1 MRRSQNEIHDKNEI
15 IKFLSETNIGR
26 IAFFDK
32 DFPYVVPVHFVFND
46 DCVYFHCAKEG
57 KKIKLIKENP
67 KVCFEAD
74 KEKAIIPNEK
84 ACRWSSDFISVI
96 AFGTASLLE
105 NNNNEKEKALTLLL
119 KKFSGRADW
128 EFSKANLDEVSVV
141 KIEISEITGKHS

>member
-15 IKFLSETNIGR
+15 INFLSETNICR

-32 DFPYVVPVHFVFND
+32 TYPYVVPVHFVFND
-46 DCVYFHCAKEG
+46 DCIYFHCAKEG
-57 KKIKLIKENP
+57 KKINLIKQNP

-74 KEKAIIPNEK
+74 KENAIIPNEK

-96 AFGTASLLE
+96 AFGTASFLK
-105 NNNNEKEKALTLLL
+105 NNSEKEKALSLLL

-128 EFSKANLDEVSVV
+128 EFSKANLDDVSVV
-141 KIEISEITGKHS
+141 KIEICEMTGKHS

>member
-32 DFPYVVPVHFVFND
+32 DYPYVVPVHFVFND
-46 DCVYFHCAKEG
+46 NCVYFHSAKEG
-57 KKIKLIKENP
+57 KKIDLIKQNP

-96 AFGTASLLE
+96 AFGTASLIE
-105 NNNNEKEKALTLLL
+105 ESSEKEKALSLLL

-128 EFSKANLDEVSVV
+128 EFSKANLEEVGVV